1 MKWWVLVLVVSVAGW
16 AGSCLA
22 ITSASTRPSQN
33 SASAATQPV
42 NRFPTP
48 AELMAKIKAA
58 HTANKEQVEPR
69 LPEVAYF
76 DLSDPVAE
84 KPADFSLFAEDQQT
98 VTLRVLI
105 DRLEKARKDA
115 DVRGVL
121 LRLGDGTLNLS
132 QAMELRDELNMLRQE
147 GKRTFVYADAYDT
160 SSYIAASGATDVC
173 MMEGGEIM
181 IPGVGFET
189 MFAKGLLDKIGVKA
203 DYVQIGEYKGA
214 DEEFT
219 RTDAS
224 DELKGQLNKLA
235 DSLYGQI
242 IDTISTSRKLA
253 PNDVKAT
260 VDEAL
265 IPGKLAKDRG
275 LVDHL
280 VDIGGLRDLMAKEL
294 GQTVDLVTDYG
305 ETDKDQVDLSSPF
318 ALFAL
323 LARKPHESTR
333 PGIAVIYAEGVIV
346 DGSSGDGMFSQSEN
360 IGSDTMREAIR
371 SAEKDDKID
380 AVVIRIDSPGGS
392 ALASEAMWQ
401 AARRL
406 SKTKPVIISV
416 GSMAASGG
424 YYLASSGDF
433 IFADPTAIVGSIG
446 VVGGKF
452 VLKDLFTKIGLN
464 TESFVRGKNADLF
477 SSSTEWDNRQRQQV
491 THWMKQTYDQFTER
505 VMTTRKGKIKDID
518 AVARGRIFSAQQA
531 KDLGMVDRI
540 GGIQDAIA
548 YAARKANLKPG
559 DYDVRVLPAP
569 KTFADLLNGDT
580 NGSDEDSVMRF
591 SPKLSVEVAGWM
603 DVLEPS
609 IRHALGLELDELMLL
624 QRRPVM
630 LTSPVVFIVK

>member
-1 MKWWVLVLVVSVAGW
+1 MKWWLLVLIVSVAGW
-16 AGSCLA
+16 AGICRATTSA
-22 ITSASTRPSQN
+22 SASTRPSQ
-33 SASAATQPV
+33 SSAAPATPPAD
-42 NRFPTP
+42 RFPTP

-58 HTANKEQVEPR
+58 HKEEQQ

-76 DLSDPVAE
+76 DLSEPVGE
-84 KPADFSLFAEDQQT
+84 KPADFNLFDEDQKT

-105 DRLEKARKDA
+105 DRLEKARKDG

-132 QAMELRDELNMLRQE
+132 QAMELRDELNMLRRD

-173 MMEGGEIM
+173 MMEGGEIL

-203 DYVQIGEYKGA
+203 DFVQIGEYKGA

-224 DELKGQLNKLA
+224 EELKGQLNKLA

-242 IDTISTSRKLA
+242 IDTISASRKLA
-253 PNDVKAT
+253 PSDVKAT
-260 VDEAL
+260 VDDAL
-265 IPGKLAKDRG
+265 IPGKLAKDHG

-280 VDIGGLRDLMAKEL
+280 VDIGGLRELMAKEL
-294 GQTVDLVTDYG
+294 GRKVNLVANYGQT
-305 ETDKDQVDLSSPF
+305 ERDQVDLSSPF

-323 LARKPHESTR
+323 LARKPAESTR
-333 PGIAVIYAEGVIV
+333 PGIAVIYAEGMIV
-346 DGSSGDGMFSQSEN
+346 DGPSADGMFSQSEN
-360 IGSDTMREAIR
+360 IGSDTMREALR
-371 SAEKDDKID
+371 AAEKDDKIE

-406 SKTKPVIISV
+406 SRTRPVIVSV

-424 YYLASSGDF
+424 YYLASAGDF
-433 IFADPTAIVGSIG
+433 IFADPTAIIGSIG

-452 VLKDLFTKIGLN
+452 VLKDLFAKIGLN

-477 SSSTEWDNRQRQQV
+477 SSSTEWNDRQRRQV
-491 THWMKQTYDQFTER
+491 TNWMKQTYDQFTER
-505 VMTTRKGKIKDID
+505 VMTMRGGKIKDID
-518 AVARGRIFSAQQA
+518 AVARGRIFSARQA

-548 YAARKANLKPG
+548 YAAGQANLKPG

-569 KTFADLLNGDT
+569 KTFADLLNGNT
-580 NGSDEDSVMRF
+580 SGSDEDSVMRF
-591 SPKLSVEVAGWM
+591 SPRVSVDVAGLM
-603 DVLEPS
+603 EVLGPS
-609 IRHALGLELDELMLL
+609 MRHAVGLELDELMLL

-630 LTSPVVFIVK
+630 LTSPVVFVVK